1 MDRCIEKER
10 KKNQQPSLYPPK
22 SERLNRITHRDEDRL
37 GLFLARNAEKL
48 GLRVYLF
55 VSKHWLGIINFHL
68 FLFILG
74 SISAP
79 YLSYVGEEEISKYIY
94 GFYGIN
100 CHQIPSR
107 SFFIFAHPI
116 AICARCFSFYAFF
129 LVFGL
134 LLSLKNV
141 RPLNRKT
148 ALLLALPIIADV
160 LLQTLGIKESAN
172 LLRVT
177 TALLLSLSISFY
189 IYPRIHLNLHQY
201 ERTHPDRVKT
211 NPGDSPRCLFL

>member
-10 KKNQQPSLYPPK
+10 KKNQPPSLYPPK
-22 SERLNRITHRDEDRL
+22 SERLNEITHKDEDRL

-79 YLSYVGEEEISKYIY
+79 YLSYVGEEGISKYIY
-94 GFYGIN
+94 GFYGIS
-100 CHQIPSR
+100 CHQISSR
-107 SFFIFAHPI
+107 SFFIFNHKI
-116 AICARCFSFYAFF
+116 AICARCFSFYAFL

-134 LLSLKNV
+134 LLSLRNF

-148 ALLLALPIIADV
+148 AFFLALPIIADV
-160 LLQTLGIKESAN
+160 LLQALGIRESTN

-189 IYPRIHLNLHQY
+189 IYPRIHLGPPPVWAHSSQ
-201 ERTHPDRVKT
+201 
-211 NPGDSPRCLFL
+211 PG

>member
-10 KKNQQPSLYPPK
+10 KKSQKPSLYPPK
-22 SERLNRITHRDEDRL
+22 SERLNEITPRDENRL
-37 GLFLARNAEKL
+37 GLFLARNAEIL
-48 GLRVYLF
+48 GLGVYDF
-55 VSKHWLGIINFHL
+55 VRLHWLGIINFHL

-79 YLSYVGEEEISKYIY
+79 YLSYLGEEGIAKYIY
-94 GFYGIN
+94 GFYGIS

-107 SFFIFAHPI
+107 SFFIFNHKI
-116 AICARCFSFYAFF
+116 AICARCFSFYASM
-129 LVFGL
+129 LIFGL

-148 ALLLALPIIADV
+148 AFFLALPIIVDV
-160 LLQTLGIKESAN
+160 LLQTLGIRESTN

-189 IYPRIHLNLHQY
+189 IYPRIHLDPLPVWA
-201 ERTHPDRVKT
+201 HPSR
-211 NPGDSPRCLFL
+211 PG